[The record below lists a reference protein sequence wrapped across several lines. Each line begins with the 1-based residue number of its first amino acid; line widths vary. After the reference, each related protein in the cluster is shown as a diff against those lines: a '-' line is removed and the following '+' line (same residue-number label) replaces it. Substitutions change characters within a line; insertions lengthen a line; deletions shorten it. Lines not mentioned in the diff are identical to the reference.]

1 MGIRRLLAAYVTVRP
16 PLRRQS
22 NRRVT
27 ALLLACS
34 ALLAACS
41 VGTLSGDVENRVDG
55 AQETDVLERVRSI
68 DLLPRYPNQV
78 QQAQPARARTKPAIY
93 AGETE
98 REPGSA
104 PPPSNAATPSG
115 DGYDLNFEN
124 SPITSVA
131 KVILGDILGVG
142 YTIDPR
148 VQGSISLSSGRPIPK
163 SDVAFVLENALRL
176 TGVALIRDN
185 AGYRLIP
192 QGEAAGSGAINGTEK
207 AEAGYGVSVVPLQYV
222 SAATILKLVDSF
234 VTKPGMV
241 RADATRNVILI
252 QGSGS
257 ERSSA
262 VDLVLSF
269 DADWMKGQSVGIFP
283 IENSNPEPI
292 IAELEKIL
300 DTGEGGVSQGVVK
313 FQPVARMN
321 AVLAV
326 TRKPEVLRKVEVWI
340 RRLDNAGSGRSSVHV
355 YSVKY
360 GEARQ
365 MAQVLNSI
373 LVGGGGSG
381 GVGGDGA
388 VGQIAPGSGLA
399 SSSSGSSAVSRLGG
413 GGSSGQYGS
422 SGSSGF
428 SARSSSS
435 GAGGTPGGLGT
446 AGNTQGGSSVV
457 EARGGGL
464 FDSSSG
470 GLGGAAGAG
479 PQSAMQGVRITADS
493 VNNTLLIYAS
503 QEQYGV
509 IERTIRQVDRPQLQ
523 VAIDATIAE
532 VTLNNNLNY
541 GVQTFLTSQNLGL
554 KPDTGSIL
562 NTASSVVTTALIN
575 RALPGFNFL
584 IGKEA
589 SPTIILDALHA
600 VTDVKVLSNPSVV
613 VIDNQVATLQVGDE
627 IPVST
632 GSANVL
638 TTSNTIV
645 NSIDYRNTGI
655 ILRVVP
661 RVNANGNV
669 RLEIEQEIS
678 NVAQTPGANTLTPTV
693 SQRKVRS
700 SVAVA
705 SGQTVLL
712 AGLIS
717 ERQSG
722 GRNGLPLLDDVPGL
736 GILFSQ
742 TQRATTRTELIIFI
756 RPQIIRDGA
765 DAHFV
770 AEELRSKLK
779 GSIGPVGVQQ
789 SAPPKYR

>member
-1 MGIRRLLAAYVTVRP
+1 M
-16 PLRRQS
+16 RRQS
-22 NRRVT
+22 NRRVV

-41 VGTLSGDVENRVDG
+41 VGTLSGDVENQVDG
-55 AQETDVLERVRSI
+55 AKETDVLERVRSM

-78 QQAQPARARTKPAIY
+78 QQAQPVRARTKPAIY

-98 REPGSA
+98 REANSSA
-104 PPPSNAATPSG
+104 PAPSNAATPSG

-131 KVILGDILGVG
+131 KVVLGDILGVG

-176 TGVALIRDN
+176 TGVALIRDT

-192 QGEAAGSGAINGTEK
+192 QGEATGSGAVDRGER

-222 SAATILKLVDSF
+222 SSATILKLVDSF

-241 RADATRNVILI
+241 RADATRNIILI

-257 ERSSA
+257 ERSNA
-262 VDLVLSF
+262 VELVLSF

-300 DTGEGGVSQGVVK
+300 DTGEGGVSQSVVK

-381 GVGGDGA
+381 GVGDSA
-388 VGQIAPGSGLA
+388 GQIAPGSGMA
-399 SSSSGSSAVSRLGG
+399 SSSSSSSAVSRLGG
-413 GGSSGQYGS
+413 GGGSSSPSG
-422 SGSSGF
+422 SGSSGGF
-428 SARSSSS
+428 SSSSRSSSGGFG
-435 GAGGTPGGLGT
+435 GAQGGTGT
-446 AGNTQGGSSVV
+446 TGYAQGGTSVV
-457 EARGGGL
+457 DARGGGL
-464 FDSSSG
+464 FDSSGGG
-470 GLGGAAGAG
+470 GLGGGAGGGAG

-532 VTLNNNLNY
+532 VTLNNNLDY
-541 GVQTFLTSQNLGL
+541 GVQTFLQSQNLGL

-562 NTASSVVTTALIN
+562 NTASSAVTTALIN

-789 SAPPKYR
+789 SAPPRYR

>member
-1 MGIRRLLAAYVTVRP
+1 MYELGP
-16 PLRRQS
+16 PLRRHS
-22 NRRVT
+22 YRRAT
-27 ALLLACS
+27 
-34 ALLAACS
+34 ALLAACGALLAS
-41 VGTLSGDVENRVDG
+41 CSIATLSGDG
-55 AQETDVLERVRSI
+55 ANQIEGAKEIDVLERVRSI
-68 DLLPRYPNQV
+68 DLQPRFPNQV
-78 QQAQPARARTKPAIY
+78 QQAQPPRDRAKPVVY

-98 REPGSA
+98 RPSDPAPGS
-104 PPPSNAATPSG
+104 SNAATSSA

-124 SPITSVA
+124 TPVISVA

-148 VQGSISLSSGRPIPK
+148 VQGTISLSSGRPIPK
-163 SDVAFVLENALRL
+163 SDIAFVLENALRL
-176 TGVALIRDN
+176 GGVALIRDS

-192 QGEAAGSGAINGTEK
+192 QGDAPGSGAIDRTER

-222 SAATILKLVDSF
+222 SAPTVLKLIDSF

-241 RADATRNVILI
+241 RADTTRNLILI
-252 QGSGS
+252 QGSGN
-257 ERSSA
+257 ERNNA
-262 VDLVLSF
+262 VELVLSF

-292 IAELEKIL
+292 ISELEKIL
-300 DTGEGGVSQGVVK
+300 DSGEGGVSQSVVK
-313 FQPVARMN
+313 FQPIGRMN

-326 TRKPEVLRKVEVWI
+326 TRKPEVLRKVGVWI
-340 RRLDNAGSGRSSVHV
+340 RRLDNAGTGRSSVHV
-355 YSVKY
+355 YNVKY

-373 LVGGGGSG
+373 LVGGSGSG
-381 GVGGDGA
+381 GIGDSA
-388 VGQIAPGSGLA
+388 AGQIAPGSGLA
-399 SSSSGSSAVSRLGG
+399 SSSSGSTAASRLGAG
-413 GGSSGQYGS
+413 GGGQSGASGGFSSRS
-422 SGSSGF
+422 SGSG
-428 SARSSSS
+428 
-435 GAGGTPGGLGT
+435 GGTQGGLGAT
-446 AGNTQGGSSVV
+446 GNAQGGASLVDT
-457 EARGGGL
+457 RGGGL
-464 FDSSSG
+464 FDGPAGGG
-470 GLGGAAGAG
+470 GLGGGGGGSAA
-479 PQSAMQGVRITADS
+479 QSAMQGVRITADT

-503 QEQYGV
+503 QEQYTT

-532 VTLNNNLNY
+532 VTLNNNLDY
-541 GVQTFLTSQNLGL
+541 GVQFYLTSHNLGL
-554 KPDTGSIL
+554 KPDRGSLL
-562 NTASSVVTTALIN
+562 NTASAAVSTALIN

-584 IGKEA
+584 IGSEA
-589 SPTIILDALHA
+589 SPNVVLDALHS

-638 TTSNTIV
+638 TTSNTVV
-645 NSIDYRNTGI
+645 NTIDYRNTGI

-678 NVAQTPGANTLTPTV
+678 NVSPASGNNTLTPTV
-693 SQRKVRS
+693 SQRKVKS

-722 GRNGLPLLDDVPGL
+722 NRDGLPLLDDIPGA

-742 TQRATTRTELIIFI
+742 TKKATTRTELIIFI
-756 RPQIIRDGA
+756 RPQIIRDGV

-779 GSIGPVGVQQ
+779 GSIGPVGLQQ
-789 SAPPKYR
+789 PAAPTYR

>member
-1 MGIRRLLAAYVTVRP
+1 M
-16 PLRRQS
+16 
-22 NRRVT
+22 
-27 ALLLACS
+27 
-34 ALLAACS
+34 
-41 VGTLSGDVENRVDG
+41 
-55 AQETDVLERVRSI
+55 
-68 DLLPRYPNQV
+68 DLLPRYPQQV
-78 QQAQPARARTKPAIY
+78 QQTQPSRARPKPVIY
-93 AGETE
+93 AGETGGE
-98 REPGSA
+98 REAGTS
-104 PPPSNAATPSG
+104 PSPANAATPSG

-124 SPITSVA
+124 SPVTSVA

-148 VQGSISLSSGRPIPK
+148 VQGTISLSSGRPIPR
-163 SDVAFVLENALRL
+163 SEVAFVLENALRL
-176 TGVALIRDN
+176 TGVALIRET

-192 QGEAAGSGAINGTEK
+192 QGDAAGAGAIDRAEK
-207 AEAGYGVSVVPLQYV
+207 AAAGYGISVVPLQYV

-241 RADATRNVILI
+241 RADASRNIILI
-252 QGSGS
+252 QGSSS

-262 VDLVLSF
+262 VDLVVSF

-283 IENSNPEPI
+283 IANSNPEPI
-292 IAELEKIL
+292 ISELEKIL
-300 DTGEGGVSQGVVK
+300 DSGEGGVSQSVIK
-313 FQPVARMN
+313 FQPVGRMN

-340 RRLDNAGSGRSSVHV
+340 RRLDNASTGRSSVHV

-381 GVGGDGA
+381 GAGDSA
-388 VGQIAPGSGLA
+388 TGQIAPGSGVA
-399 SSSSGSSAVSRLGG
+399 ASSSGSSAVNRLSGG
-413 GGSSGQYGS
+413 GGSQS
-422 SGSSGF
+422 SSSSGF
-428 SARSSSS
+428 SSRSSS
-435 GAGGTPGGLGT
+435 GGTSGTQASGTQGSLGT
-446 AGNTQGGSSVV
+446 TGNAQGGSSVV

-464 FDSSSG
+464 FDSSGGGVGGGSG
-470 GLGGAAGAG
+470 AGA
-479 PQSAMQGVRITADS
+479 QSPMQGVRITADS

-532 VTLNNNLNY
+532 VTLNNNLDY
-541 GVQTFLTSQNLGL
+541 GVQFFLTSQNLGL
-554 KPDTGSIL
+554 KPNTGSVL
-562 NTASSVVTTALIN
+562 NTAASAVTSALIN

-589 SPTIILDALHA
+589 SPTVILDALHA
-600 VTDVKVLSNPSVV
+600 VTNVKVLSNPSVV

-638 TTSNTIV
+638 TSSNTIV

-661 RVNANGNV
+661 RINANGNV

-705 SGQTVLL
+705 NGQTVLL

-722 GRNGLPLLDDVPGL
+722 GRNGIPILDDVPGL

-742 TQRATTRTELIIFI
+742 TQKATTRTELIIFI
-756 RPQIIRDGA
+756 RPQIIRDGT

-779 GSIGPVGVQQ
+779 GSIGPVGVRQG
-789 SAPPKYR
+789 APPKYR

>member
-1 MGIRRLLAAYVTVRP
+1 MGIQRLVAAYVTVRP

-22 NRRVT
+22 NRRVA

-41 VGTLSGDVENRVDG
+41 VGTLSGDVENQVEG
-55 AQETDVLERVRSI
+55 AKETDVLERVRSM

-78 QQAQPARARTKPAIY
+78 QPAQPVRARAKPAIY

-98 REPGSA
+98 REPSSTPA
-104 PPPSNAATPSG
+104 PSNAATPSG

-131 KVILGDILGVG
+131 KVVLGDILGVG

-176 TGVALIRDN
+176 TGVALIRDS

-192 QGEAAGSGAINGTEK
+192 QGEATGSGAIDRSER

-241 RADATRNVILI
+241 RADATRNIILI

-257 ERSSA
+257 ERSNA
-262 VDLVLSF
+262 VELVLSF

-300 DTGEGGVSQGVVK
+300 DTGEGGVSQSVVK

-326 TRKPEVLRKVEVWI
+326 TRKPEVLRKVDVWI

-365 MAQVLNSI
+365 MAQVLNAI

-381 GVGGDGA
+381 GVGDSA
-388 VGQIAPGSGLA
+388 GQIAPGSGMSA
-399 SSSSGSSAVSRLGG
+399 SSSGSSAVSRLGG
-413 GGSSGQYGS
+413 GGQSASSSSG
-422 SGSSGF
+422 GF
-428 SARSSSS
+428 SSRSSSS
-435 GAGGTPGGLGT
+435 GAGGTQGGTGT
-446 AGNTQGGSSVV
+446 TGYAQGGSSVV
-457 EARGGGL
+457 GARGGGL
-464 FDSSSG
+464 FDSSGG
-470 GLGGAAGAG
+470 GLGGGAGAGGGG

-532 VTLNNNLNY
+532 VTLNNNLDY
-541 GVQTFLTSQNLGL
+541 GVQTFLQSQNLGL
-554 KPDTGSIL
+554 KPDTGSIV
-562 NTASSVVTTALIN
+562 NTAASAVTTALIN